1 MQVTIRLFAALRE
14 LVGDE
19 LVEEF
24 EGDAV
29 PLAVLRTRLAERYP
43 ALRPHLER
51 VAIAVNE
58 EYARADAPPL
68 RDGDRVALISPVAGG
83 ADVGSADG
91 DARNDEPPAVLV
103 TGEPLDARALRDLVR
118 TDASGAVVLFEGVV
132 RDHHEGRVVERL
144 EYEAYAEMAE
154 REIARVIAEVREE
167 AEADGRPLHR
177 VAVHHRVGALAI
189 GDPAIVAAV
198 SAVHREEAFR
208 AAARLV
214 DRVKETAPIWKRE
227 WGPDGAAWQQ
237 GTPPRP
243 ERERS
248 ARP

>member
-14 LVGDE
+14 LAASE

-29 PLAVLRTRLAERYP
+29 SLAELRTRLAERHP

-58 EYARADAPPL
+58 EYARSDAPPL
-68 RDGDRVALISPVAGG
+68 RDGDRVALINPVAGG
-83 ADVGSADG
+83 AATSGAVRKESS
-91 DARNDEPPAVLV
+91 DETPAVLV
-103 TGEPLDARALRDLVR
+103 TGEPLNARAMRDLVR
-118 TDASGAVVLFEGVV
+118 TDASGAIVLFEGVV
-132 RDHHEGRVVERL
+132 RDHHEGHAVERL

-154 REIARVIAEVREE
+154 REIARVIEEVRAD
-167 AEADGRPLHR
+167 AEADGHPLHR
-177 VAVHHRVGALAI
+177 VAVHHRVGALDV

-198 SAVHREEAFR
+198 SAAHREEAFR

-227 WGPDGAAWQQ
+227 WGPGGATWQDGV
-237 GTPPRP
+237 TPQP
-243 ERERS
+243 
-248 ARP
+248 

>member
-1 MQVTIRLFAALRE
+1 MRVTIRLFAALRE
-14 LVGDE
+14 LAGDE

-24 EGDAV
+24 AGDSV
-29 PLAVLRTRLAERYP
+29 SLADLRERLAERHP

-58 EYARADAPPL
+58 EYAHADAPPL
-68 RDGDRVALISPVAGG
+68 RDGDRVALITPVAGG
-83 ADVGSADG
+83 AEPP
-91 DARNDEPPAVLV
+91 NEPPAVLV

-132 RDHHEGRVVERL
+132 RDHHEGRAVERL

-154 REIARVIAEVREE
+154 REIARVIEEVRAE
-167 AEADGRPLHR
+167 AEADGHPLHR
-177 VAVHHRVGALAI
+177 IAVHHRVGELAV

-198 SAVHREEAFR
+198 SAAHRAEAFR

-227 WGPDGAAWQQ
+227 WGPDGGAWQE
-237 GTPPRP
+237 GTPP
-243 ERERS
+243 RERS

>member
-1 MQVTIRLFAALRE
+1 MRVRIRLFAQLSELMGGDLDEELESDRVTIAGLHRHLERTHPALAPFLPVLAVAINDEYCIDHETEIRCGDEVALIQPISGGAPVNEVPPYLVTEHPLDRDALRE
-14 LVGDE
+14 LV
-19 LVEEF
+19 
-24 EGDAV
+24 A
-29 PLAVLRTRLAERYP
+29 
-43 ALRPHLER
+43 
-51 VAIAVNE
+51 
-58 EYARADAPPL
+58 
-68 RDGDRVALISPVAGG
+68 
-83 ADVGSADG
+83 
-91 DARNDEPPAVLV
+91 
-103 TGEPLDARALRDLVR
+103 

-154 REIARVIAEVREE
+154 REIARVIAEVRAE

-189 GDPAIVAAV
+189 GEPAIVAAV
-198 SAVHREEAFR
+198 AAAHREEAFR

-227 WGPDGAAWQQ
+227 WGPDGATWQE
-237 GTPPRP
+237 GTSPRP
-243 ERERS
+243 ERS

>member
-14 LVGDE
+14 LAASE
-19 LVEEF
+19 LVEDF

-29 PLAVLRTRLAERYP
+29 SLAELRTRLAERYP

-58 EYARADAPPL
+58 EYARSDAPPL
-68 RDGDRVALISPVAGG
+68 RDGDRVALINPVAGG
-83 ADVGSADG
+83 ATPAGADRETPS
-91 DARNDEPPAVLV
+91 DKPPAVLV

-132 RDHHEGRVVERL
+132 RDHHEGRAVERL

-154 REIARVIAEVREE
+154 REIARVIEEVR
-167 AEADGRPLHR
+167 AEAVADGHTLHR

-189 GDPAIVAAV
+189 GDPAIIAAV
-198 SAVHREEAFR
+198 SAAHREEAFR

-227 WGPDGAAWQQ
+227 WGPNGAAWQDGVAPQ
-237 GTPPRP
+237 P
-243 ERERS
+243 
-248 ARP
+248 